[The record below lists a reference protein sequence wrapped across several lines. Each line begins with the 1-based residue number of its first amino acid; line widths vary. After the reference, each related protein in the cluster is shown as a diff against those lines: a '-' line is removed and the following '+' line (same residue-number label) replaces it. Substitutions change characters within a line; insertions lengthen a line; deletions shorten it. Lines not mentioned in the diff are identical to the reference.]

1 MPNAAEVGQRLK
13 SVRKEEGMTLKQVAE
28 SSGMSPTHISEIE
41 RGKTSPTIGALRKI
55 AKALRKETAFFV
67 EDRPLPRVS
76 VIKKE
81 DRDVVLVEGAEDAF
95 VTGKALTCG
104 IPAGRVYV
112 IQLDG
117 DGGRKTIKHCH
128 DGEEALIVVNGQVT
142 VAVGGDR
149 FVVNSGD
156 CLHFSA
162 GTEHTI
168 QFSGDG
174 RTRALQVLVSPGAIR
189 W

>member
-13 SVRKEEGMTLKQVAE
+13 SVRKDQGMTLKQVAE

-55 AKALRKETAFFV
+55 AKALGKETAYFV

-81 DRDVVLVEGAEDAF
+81 DREVVLVEGAEEAF
-95 VTGKALTCG
+95 VTGKALTSG
-104 IPAGRVYV
+104 IPAGRVDV
-112 IQLDG
+112 VQLDG
-117 DGGRKTIKHCH
+117 DGGRETVKHCH
-128 DGEEALIVVNGQVT
+128 DGEEALIVVAGQVT
-142 VAVGGDR
+142 VAVGR
-149 FVVNSGD
+149 EEFVVNPGD
-156 CLHFSA
+156 CLHFASGA
-162 GTEHTI
+162 EHTI
-168 QFSGDG
+168 TFSGDG
-174 RTRALQVLVSPGAIR
+174 KTRALQVLVSPGAIR